1 MTLDQQTGT
10 RSPTRRVLVT
20 GGAGFIGSH
29 LVRALLARGD
39 EVVVIDNFETGLRAN
54 LADVAARIRLVE
66 GSVADAAA
74 VADALDGVDAV
85 LHQAAL
91 PSVPKSL
98 ERPVDTHRANV
109 VGTLTLLEGCRRMG
123 VGRFV
128 YAASSSAYGDHAAES
143 KSEDLE
149 PRPKSPYAVQKLA
162 GEYYCRVFH
171 ALYGLQT
178 VALRYFNVFGARQ
191 NPKSQYAAVV
201 PAFVTRMLAGLPPI
215 VHGDGLQSRDFTYI
229 DNVIEAN
236 LAALRAPASACGRVY
251 NAACGDSITLLRL
264 VASINEILGTS
275 IEPQHVEARAGDVR
289 HSRADVSAAAEAL
302 GFRAAVSVDD
312 GLRET
317 VAWYAARREDF
328 QK

>member
-1 MTLDQQTGT
+1 MTLDQQTGA
-10 RSPTRRVLVT
+10 RSSPRRVLVT

-39 EVVVIDNFETGLRAN
+39 EVVVIDNFETGQRAN
-54 LADVAARIRLVE
+54 LAEVADRIRLVE
-66 GSVADAAA
+66 GSIADAAA
-74 VADALDGVDAV
+74 VADALEGVDAV
-85 LHQAAL
+85 LHEAAL

-123 VGRFV
+123 VQRFV

-201 PAFVTRMLAGLPPI
+201 PAFVTRMLAGRPPI

-236 LAALRAPASACGRVY
+236 LAALRAPSSACGRVY

-317 VAWYAARREDF
+317 VAWYAARVEDF

>member
-1 MTLDQQTGT
+1 MTVNEQTGA
-10 RSPTRRVLVT
+10 RSAPRRVLVT

-39 EVVVIDNFETGLRAN
+39 EVVVIDNFETGQRAN
-54 LADVAARIRLVE
+54 LTEVADRIRLVE
-66 GSVADAAA
+66 GSIADAAA
-74 VADALDGVDAV
+74 VADALEGVDAV
-85 LHQAAL
+85 LHEAAL

-109 VGTLTLLEGCRRMG
+109 VGTLTLLEGCRRLG
-123 VGRFV
+123 VRRFV
-128 YAASSSAYGDHAAES
+128 YAASSSAYGDHAAEA
-143 KSEDLE
+143 KSEELE

-171 ALYGLQT
+171 ALYGLET

-191 NPKSQYAAVV
+191 NPRSQYAAVV
-201 PAFVTRMLAGLPPI
+201 PAFVTRMLAGEPPV

-236 LAALRAPASACGRVY
+236 LAALRAPAAACGRVY

-302 GFRAAVSVDD
+302 GFRAAVSVED

-317 VAWYAARREDF
+317 VAWYAARREDT
-328 QK
+328 QQ